1 VIRFRD
7 LSREVAEL
15 REEIDR
21 SIAAVLDEARFV
33 LGEPVEEFERA
44 FAAFCNARYAV
55 GVASGTDA
63 IGIALR
69 AVGVGPGAEVITQAN
84 TCVPTVAGIKRA
96 GAVPVLADVEAATGT
111 LDPACLE
118 RALTPRTCAVV
129 PVHLYGQCADMDA
142 IVAFAR
148 AHDLKVIEDAAHAHG
163 ARYLGRSAGTL
174 GHAAA
179 FSFYPT
185 KNLGA
190 VGDGGAVVTDDADV
204 AAQARQLRN
213 FGERRRD
220 ESVLEG
226 WNSRLDAVQA
236 AVLSAKLSRLERWN
250 VRRRELACAYSAAL
264 AGTGVT
270 PPVELPGRRH
280 VYHLYVVRTPRRSEL
295 RARLTER
302 GVETLV
308 HYPRPVHRHPAYASL
323 AGAPDSLRESER
335 LAEEVLSLPLYPQLT
350 DGELDEIVEA
360 VRL

>member
-21 SIAAVLDEARFV
+21 AIATALDEARFI
-33 LGEPVEEFERA
+33 LGGPVEEFERA

-63 IGIALR
+63 IAIALR
-69 AVGVGPGAEVITQAN
+69 SVGVGPGAEVITQAN
-84 TCVPTVAGIKRA
+84 TCVPTVAGIVRA
-96 GAVPVLADVEAATGT
+96 GAVPVLADVEPASGT

-118 RALTPRTCAVV
+118 QALTRRTRAVV
-129 PVHLYGQCADMDA
+129 PVHLYGQCAEMDA

-163 ARYLGRSAGTL
+163 AHYLGRSAGTL

-204 AAQARQLRN
+204 ATQARQLRN

-220 ESVLEG
+220 ESVIEG
-226 WNSRLDAVQA
+226 WNSRLDALQA
-236 AVLSAKLSRLERWN
+236 AVLSAKLPRLERWN
-250 VRRRELACAYSAAL
+250 VRRRELASAYSAAL
-264 AGTGVT
+264 AGTDVT
-270 PPVELPGRRH
+270 TPVELPGRRH
-280 VYHLYVVRTPRRSEL
+280 VYHLYVVRTPRRREL

-323 AGAPDSLRESER
+323 AGTPGSLRESER

-360 VRL
+360 VRG